1 MLYDAHMEVAV
12 SELRANLSAW
22 LDRARQGEE
31 VIVTERGLPVARLLG
46 VDIAAK
52 LERLTAEGV
61 IGRPSQGHRP
71 LASATSRPRARK
83 SVADLVGDQR
93 R

>member
-1 MLYDAHMEVAV
+1 MEVAV

-31 VIVTERGLPVARLLG
+31 VVVTQRGLPVVRLLG
-46 VDIAAK
+46 IDTCAK
-52 LERLTAEGV
+52 LDRLTGEGV
-61 IGRPSQGHRP
+61 IGRPVQANRP
-71 LASATSRPRARK
+71 LAAAGRRLRARG
-83 SVADLVGDQR
+83 SVADLVSEHR

>member
-1 MLYDAHMEVAV
+1 MLYDEDMEVAI

-31 VIVTERGLPVARLLG
+31 VVVTERGMPVARLLG
-46 VDIAAK
+46 IDVAAK

-61 IGRPSQGHRP
+61 IGRPSQGNRP
-71 LASATSRPRARK
+71 LASATSRRRAEG